1 MKLDPPRST
10 MRYAAQ
16 PIESSPFY
24 AMPACCGITATMGGI
39 AIDEHARA
47 LRDDGEAIPGLRGGR
62 CSGGPE
68 GGPQVGYVG
77 GLVKCGVT
85 ALISAE
91 HIAAKEHVA

>member
-47 LRDDGEAIPGLRGGR
+47 LRDDGEAIPGLYVAGG
-62 CSGGPE
+62 
-68 GGPQVGYVG
+68 
-77 GLVKCGVT
+77 
-85 ALISAE
+85 
-91 HIAAKEHVA
+91 AAGASKAVARSVMWAA